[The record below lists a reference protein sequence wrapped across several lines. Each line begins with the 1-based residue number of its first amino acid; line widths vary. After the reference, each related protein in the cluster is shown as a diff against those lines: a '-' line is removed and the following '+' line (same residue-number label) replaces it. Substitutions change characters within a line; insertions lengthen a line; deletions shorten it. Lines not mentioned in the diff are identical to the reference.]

1 MGERGVLI
9 RLRKMEFLDIVDY
22 IRGRYGINLE
32 KKKVLIECRL
42 RSELDRYGI
51 ASFKDYMKAVRAD
64 ESGQMAGEMI
74 NRLTTNYTYFMR
86 EFKHFDFI
94 RETILPAATAK
105 NKADYQA
112 WCAGCASGEEC
123 YTLAMIFQDYR
134 EENSAMPA
142 AHITA
147 TDISEGALE
156 HARQGIYPMK
166 ELGTLPP
173 KWQEKYCTVRDEKS
187 FEIKKLLKKDIQ
199 FKNQNLMEPE
209 GIRKR
214 YDLILCRNVM
224 IYFDADSKKAM
235 ISRLENSLKPGGYLI
250 VGLAEVLPR
259 EFTTL
264 EFIGAAIYRKPE

>member
-1 MGERGVLI
+1 MI
-9 RLRKMEFLDIVDY
+9 RLGTLEFLDIVDY
-22 IRGRYGINLE
+22 VREKYGINLE

-42 RSELDRYGI
+42 RSELDRCGI

-64 ESGQMAGEMI
+64 KSGRLAGEMI

-86 EFKHFDFI
+86 EPRHFDFI
-94 RETILPAATAK
+94 RKTILPQAAK
-105 NKADYQA
+105 NKTDYQA

-123 YTLAMIFQDYR
+123 YTLAMLFQDFAQ
-134 EENSAMPA
+134 ENSAAPA

-147 TDISEGALE
+147 TDISESALE
-156 HARQGIYPMK
+156 RARRGIYPIK
-166 ELGTLPP
+166 EFRNLPP
-173 KWQEKYCTVRDEKS
+173 QWQEKYCVVKDEKS
-187 FEIKKLLKKDIQ
+187 FETKKFLKKNIQ

-209 GIRKR
+209 NTWKK

-224 IYFDADSKKAM
+224 IYFDTASKKTM
-235 ISRLENSLKPGGYLI
+235 ISRLENSLRPGGYLI

-264 EFIGAAIYRKPE
+264 EFMGSAIYRKPE

>member
-1 MGERGVLI
+1 MI
-9 RLRKMEFLDIVDY
+9 RLETGEFLDIVGY
-22 IRGRYGINLE
+22 VREKYGINLE
-32 KKKVLIECRL
+32 KKKILIECRL
-42 RSELDRYGI
+42 RNELNRCGMS
-51 ASFKDYMKAVRAD
+51 SFKEYMKAVRED
-64 ESGQMAGEMI
+64 ESGRMAGEMI
-74 NRLTTNYTYFMR
+74 NRLTTSYTYFMR
-86 EFKHFDFI
+86 ESKHFDFI
-94 RETILPAATAK
+94 RETILPAASVK
-105 NKADYQA
+105 SKDDYQI

-123 YTLAMIFQDYR
+123 YTLAMVLQDYR

-173 KWQEKYCTVRDEKS
+173 KWQEKYCVVKDKKS
-187 FEIKKLLKKDIQ
+187 FEIKKLLKMNIQ

-209 GIRKR
+209 SIWKK

-224 IYFDADSKKAM
+224 IYFDTASKRIM
-235 ISRLENSLKPGGYLI
+235 ISRLESSLKPGGYLI

-259 EFTTL
+259 EITKL
-264 EFIGAAIYRKPE
+264 EFIGSAIYRMPE